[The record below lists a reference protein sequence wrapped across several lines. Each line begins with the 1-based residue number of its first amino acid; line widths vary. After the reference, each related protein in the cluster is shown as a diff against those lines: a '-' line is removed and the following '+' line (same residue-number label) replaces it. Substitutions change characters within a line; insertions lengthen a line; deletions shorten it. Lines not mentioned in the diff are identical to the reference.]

1 MSRIWERE
9 RPLTYDTIF
18 WVVIGAGFVL
28 TGLVGILLMW
38 KTGLLLLS
46 FLAGSAVNIA
56 ITASAVWWWASV
68 FPGTE
73 QHFARMFGIFG
84 LGVSFVNNEVLLFF
98 AQLAMK
104 KKIGGDPPREEYV
117 DFDDED

>member
-1 MSRIWERE
+1 M
-9 RPLTYDTIF
+9 TYDTIF

-98 AQLAMK
+98 CTAGDEEENRRRSAP
-104 KKIGGDPPREEYV
+104 GGICR
-117 DFDDED
+117 FRR